1 MTARSFGFGSS
12 AGHARTRL
20 VTMTR
25 RIPFA
30 LGLLLS
36 FAFVLA
42 CARSTPRTRVAAD
55 LGCTPSET
63 KVKRIEDREARPN
76 TGRWQVTGCGK
87 TAVYLCTEPVR
98 DCWREGEIE
107 VAPAAP

>member
-1 MTARSFGFGSS
+1 
-12 AGHARTRL
+12 
-20 VTMTR
+20 MTR

-30 LGLLLS
+30 LGLLLT
-36 FAFVLA
+36 FVLVPA

-63 KVKRIEDREARPN
+63 KVKRIEPASGDEERPN

-98 DCWREGEIE
+98 DCWREGAIE
-107 VAPAAP
+107 AAPAAQ

>member
-1 MTARSFGFGSS
+1 
-12 AGHARTRL
+12 
-20 VTMTR
+20 MTR

-30 LGLLLS
+30 LGLLSS

-42 CARSTPRTRVAAD
+42 CSRSTPRTRVAAD

-63 KVKRIEDREARPN
+63 KVKRIERAAGDDREERPN
-76 TGRWQVTGCGK
+76 TARWQVTGCGK

-98 DCWREGEIE
+98 DCWREGEIQ
-107 VAPAAP
+107 VAPAP